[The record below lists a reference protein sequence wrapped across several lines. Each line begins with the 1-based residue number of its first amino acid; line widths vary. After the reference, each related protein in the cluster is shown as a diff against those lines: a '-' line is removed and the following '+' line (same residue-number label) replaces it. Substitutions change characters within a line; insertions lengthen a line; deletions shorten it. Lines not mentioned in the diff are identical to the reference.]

1 MNTVYDYAVDRTVDE
16 QQKYSAMMSHVH
28 EFTTQQQNVIIPS
41 LTLNNTRTNNTH
53 VGQTLWIIF
62 GPVIFVIGVTG
73 NILIICVMS
82 CRRMRKTTTCIYL
95 RLMAIADLS
104 VVLTGVSAE
113 WFEAMGILTFKYIHP
128 VTCKVL
134 L

>member
-1 MNTVYDYAVDRTVDE
+1 MTSSPPGGGGSLG
-16 QQKYSAMMSHVH
+16 QK
-28 EFTTQQQNVIIPS
+28 
-41 LTLNNTRTNNTH
+41 
-53 VGQTLWIIF
+53 LWIIF
-62 GPVIFVIGVTG
+62 GPIIFVIGVTG

-113 WFEAMGILTFKYIHP
+113 WLEAMGILTFKFIHP
-128 VTCKVL
+128 VTCKVGQRSRL
-134 L
+134 HFQCQCRE